1 MATAQLINPQDMA
14 EAVADLSLVSGTPHE
29 RFFQSLVDY
38 FIEWASANAAAIAA
52 GHVKSSQALLVIY
65 SESPRLEPGLPAE
78 LCQDIEEV
86 FPSLYTLD
94 DGVAVANVSL
104 ADVFQH
110 VPSFSKGA
118 PDALKFVRTHLNV
131 DQTFALLM
139 LGQNRVL
146 VHDAGVPIDDWL
158 KAQRVI
164 KVQLVDETEIT
175 PELIEQQLD
184 EFHNQAMATPLASH
198 ARLMWKIEEEPT
210 LSVLNEKPELH
221 VQSGLVTY
229 FRGLYRYK
237 VANVDEEIPLT
248 KGRVD
253 VRISRFDKSKDRFFT
268 MIELKVLA
276 PTNSNKRNLEWA
288 LQGIEQAHGYKETFQ
303 TESAIA
309 CIFDARRDQ
318 SVLMPELQTDA
329 DAKGVVLKLHPM
341 EVPPPR
347 KPKKTSK
354 SAALPAPTVAAAK
367 NAKPASDNT
376 TPKLAKIAK
385 TAKAP
390 KKAA

>member
-38 FIEWASANAAAIAA
+38 FIEWSSVNAAAIAA
-52 GHVKSSQALLVIY
+52 GHVKNNQALLVIY

-78 LCQDIEEV
+78 LCEDIEEV
-86 FPSLYTLD
+86 FLSLYTLD

-104 ADVFQH
+104 AEVFQH
-110 VPSFSKGA
+110 VPSFTKGA
-118 PDALKFVRTHLNV
+118 PDAMKFVRTHLNA

-146 VHDAGVPIDDWL
+146 VHDAGVPIDDWV

-164 KVQLVDETEIT
+164 KVQLVDEAEIT

-184 EFHNQAMATPLASH
+184 EFHKQAMATPLASH

-276 PTNSNKRNLEWA
+276 PTSSDKSNLEWA
-288 LQGIEQAHGYKETFQ
+288 RKGIQQAHDYKQTFQ

-318 SVLMPELQTDA
+318 SKLMPELQTDA

-341 EVPPPR
+341 AVPPPR
-347 KPKKTSK
+347 KPKKSK
-354 SAALPAPTVAAAK
+354 SSTSLPAASPTAVK
-367 NAKPASDNT
+367 KAKPAPDKT
-376 TPKLAKIAK
+376 TPKLAK

-390 KKAA
+390 KKAT